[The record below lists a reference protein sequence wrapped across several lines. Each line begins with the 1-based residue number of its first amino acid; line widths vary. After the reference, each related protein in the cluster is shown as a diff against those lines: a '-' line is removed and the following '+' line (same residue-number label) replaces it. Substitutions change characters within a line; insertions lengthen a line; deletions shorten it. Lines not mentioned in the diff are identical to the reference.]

1 MDKEEIDIRFG
12 IAAVRKGFVTKDQ
25 ILDAL
30 DIQLTENLSME
41 KHRLIGTIL
50 IDQGH
55 LTSAQITEVL
65 AYLAGVRGE
74 EGENERS

>member
-1 MDKEEIDIRFG
+1 MEKEEIDIRFG
-12 IAAVRKGFVTKDQ
+12 AVAARKGFVTKDQ

-30 DIQLTENLSME
+30 DIQLTENLSIG

-55 LTSAQITEVL
+55 LTSSQITEVL
-65 AYLAGVRGE
+65 AYLAGVRGD
-74 EGENERS
+74 GH